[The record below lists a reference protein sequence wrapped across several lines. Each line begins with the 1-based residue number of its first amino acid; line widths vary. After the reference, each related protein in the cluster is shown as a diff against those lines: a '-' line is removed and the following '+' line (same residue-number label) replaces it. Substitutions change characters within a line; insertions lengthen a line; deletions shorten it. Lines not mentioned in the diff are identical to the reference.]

1 MFAVR
6 SDMLDVS
13 RDKVPTMGTLKQLVD
28 ILARFDYNQFQLYTE
43 HTFAYSAHKA
53 VWEHA
58 SPLTREEIRELD
70 LYCSMHGIELV
81 PNQNCFG
88 HMERWLTK
96 PAYNHLAELPQG
108 GAPLPW
114 GGFKKDPTTL
124 CPTDPAS
131 LEFVAGLLD
140 ELLPNFESRL
150 VNIGCDET
158 FDLLGNGRSA
168 AAVKE

>member
-6 SDMLDVS
+6 SYMLDIS

-43 HTFAYSAHKA
+43 HTFAYTAHKA
-53 VWEHA
+53 VWEKA
-58 SPLTREEIRELD
+58 SPLTPEEIRELD
-70 LYCSMHGIELV
+70 LYCVMHGIELV

-96 PAYNHLAELPQG
+96 PDYNHLAELPKG

-114 GGFKKDPTTL
+114 GGIWVPF
-124 CPTDPAS
+124 S
-131 LEFVAGLLD
+131 LEVGYLFTA
-140 ELLPNFESRL
+140 
-150 VNIGCDET
+150 IAAK
-158 FDLLGNGRSA
+158 RSCCS
-168 AAVKE
+168 